1 MIQLSPEN
9 VKLVGGE
16 YLPKVCYKN
25 ASFSQH
31 CRPAA
36 SKSAVVESNMIPQET
51 ALSPLVGLFQSLQIF
66 TAVSQAHPLKKNLQI
81 FDEWFKVRQLQYGA
95 KIEKNPKKKN
105 HCD

>member
-9 VKLVGGE
+9 VKLVGRE

-25 ASFSQH
+25 ASFSRH

-51 ALSPLVGLFQSLQIF
+51 ALSPLVGLFQSLHIF
-66 TAVSQAHPLKKNLQI
+66 TAVSQAHPLKKKPTN
-81 FDEWFKVRQLQYGA
+81 FR
-95 KIEKNPKKKN
+95 
-105 HCD
+105 